1 MLFRG
6 TTPIKMRQP
15 KSAQLASLLQLHEF
29 TEGAF
34 RRTHTHSSH
43 MSRPILPRYRRH
55 PFLTEDGLRG
65 PLRPPPG
72 IYEWTSAERFGELM
86 ATGHFNVVIIFLWFW
101 YDPQPSAAELMLPLI
116 RAHAPADRQPFVG
129 LLSDDAHAARAQLLG
144 EVETNPSTRE
154 GYKDRARNYWVRQK
168 NMYRLV
174 DMVMYISP
182 MDQVNEARDVSFRPM
197 LFDPCFS
204 THAFRP
210 MLLDPCFSTHAFRPM
225 LFDPCFSTRAFPLV
239 CHTLIFR
246 IYHPEILPEI
256 LLHFVCALTPHQV
269 SEKESFPF
277 VHYFRLARMPIRA
290 FRILSKS
297 NFVTISQVG
306 RERYTCL
313 TPWIPTCDTM

>member
-1 MLFRG
+1 MGCDVRLLRFVKDLLYLNQEVSMLFRG

-15 KSAQLASLLQLHEF
+15 KSAQLASLLQLHDF

-43 MSRPILPRYRRH
+43 MSHPILPRYRRH

-182 MDQVNEARDVSFRPM
+182 MDQVNEARDVSIQPM
-197 LFDPCFS
+197 LFDP
-204 THAFRP
+204 
-210 MLLDPCFSTHAFRPM
+210 
-225 LFDPCFSTRAFPLV
+225 
-239 CHTLIFR
+239 
-246 IYHPEILPEI
+246 
-256 LLHFVCALTPHQV
+256 
-269 SEKESFPF
+269 
-277 VHYFRLARMPIRA
+277 
-290 FRILSKS
+290 
-297 NFVTISQVG
+297 
-306 RERYTCL
+306 
-313 TPWIPTCDTM
+313 